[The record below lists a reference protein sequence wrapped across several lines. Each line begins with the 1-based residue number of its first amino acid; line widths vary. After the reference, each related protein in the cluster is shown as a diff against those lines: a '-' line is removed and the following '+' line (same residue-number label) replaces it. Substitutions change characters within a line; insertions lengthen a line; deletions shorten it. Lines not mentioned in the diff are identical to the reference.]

1 MGQEQMTNEE
11 RFQRIESDLAAA
23 AHTLKETTEA
33 LGVLAQAIGRYADE
47 SNLRMKRMEENLRR
61 GSSALSPSRTR
72 TGRRRNDE
80 RCFRYMEA
88 RCWVR
93 DGAARRAVLAGAGWA
108 PVQPE
113 YCSFW
118 RVCELE
124 FGGTVNG

>member
-1 MGQEQMTNEE
+1 MTNEE

-23 AHTLKETTEA
+23 AHTLKETAEA

-88 RCWVR
+88 PAGYVTALRDGRFWPVR
-93 DGAARRAVLAGAGWA
+93 DGHLCSRNTARSGGYASWSLAAR
-108 PVQPE
+108 
-113 YCSFW
+113 
-118 RVCELE
+118 
-124 FGGTVNG
+124 

>member
-1 MGQEQMTNEE
+1 MTNEE

-23 AHTLKETTEA
+23 AHTLKETAEA

-80 RCFRYMEA
+80 RCFPLHGGTCRVLDGA
-88 RCWVR
+88 ANGRFWPVR
-93 DGAARRAVLAGAGWA
+93 DGHCAAGNTARSGGYASGSSAAR
-108 PVQPE
+108 
-113 YCSFW
+113 
-118 RVCELE
+118 
-124 FGGTVNG
+124 